1 MTTGDSMTPGDS
13 SSPGDPHQNQPVI
26 REGKPLSEARAA
38 MILLHGRGATAEDI
52 LMLAYELE
60 HPDMAYLAPQ
70 AAGSTWYPYSFLAP
84 IPKNEPGL
92 SSGLALVGRLVDD
105 VVSASISRDR
115 ILIAGFSQ
123 GACLGLE
130 YVARNAGRFGGV
142 LGYSGGLIG
151 PEGAPREYV
160 GSLDGTP
167 VFLGCSDADFHIP
180 KERVEETARV
190 LGELGGDVTMRLYPG
205 LGHTI
210 NQDELDHGLA
220 MVTALMQTIS

>member
-1 MTTGDSMTPGDS
+1 MTPGDYS
-13 SSPGDPHQNQPVI
+13 SDGDPHRNQPVR
-26 REGKPLSEARAA
+26 REGKSLDQARAA

-60 HPDMAYLAPQ
+60 HPDIAYLAPQ
-70 AAGSTWYPYSFLAP
+70 AAGSAWYPYSFLAP
-84 IPKNEPGL
+84 IQENEPGL

-105 VVSASISRDR
+105 VVSAGISKER

-151 PEGAPREYV
+151 PDGTPREYA

-180 KERVEETARV
+180 KERVEETAHV

-210 NQDELDHGLA
+210 NQDEIEHGLE
-220 MVTALMQTIS
+220 MVTALLQTTS